1 MVSDPTTARSGR
13 PRWLTIV
20 AVVSLAIN
28 LMIAGA
34 VAGHLLSGRHH
45 VWRESEVMRGETRM
59 PDRPGEA
66 VIQRMTAAVPPENR
80 AVFLAVIAEHR
91 QQIADAGRQV
101 RDARIKVRDAIA
113 ADPFDRAKLD
123 QAFAALRERSQQ
135 LQASLH
141 ATVSDAASKL
151 PPDARAQLADFN
163 RLRRGR

>member
-1 MVSDPTTARSGR
+1 MVSDPTTARSER
-13 PRWLTIV
+13 SRWLTIV

-28 LMIAGA
+28 LLIAGV

-45 VWRESEVMRGETRM
+45 IGREPEMMRGDNRM

-66 VIQRMTAAVPPENR
+66 VIQRMTAAVPAENR
-80 AVFLAVIAEHR
+80 AVFMAVIAEHR

-101 RDARIKVRDAIA
+101 RDARIKVRDAMA

-123 QAFAALRERSQQ
+123 QAFAELRERSQQ

-151 PPDARAQLADFN
+151 PPEARARLADSN
-163 RLRRGR
+163 RLRRER